1 MNKDLFIHHLEKQAP
16 HLHKKIEEGLYADAL
31 RLLEMQP
38 SQEKTRYL
46 NTIISQGIAMME
58 RGEKENAS
66 SLFLL
71 LSELPDMPDI
81 QKNFCLD
88 AMLVAEDDFQGEF
101 KSPKQLRKEFEEHIK
116 ARQ

>member
-16 HLHKKIEEGLYADAL
+16 HLHRKIGEGLYADAL
-31 RLLEMQP
+31 QLLEIQP

-46 NTIISQGIAMME
+46 NTIVLQGIAMLE
-58 RGEKENAS
+58 RGEKESAS

-71 LSELPDMPDI
+71 LSELPDIPDI

-88 AMLVAEDDFQGEF
+88 AMLVAEDDFEGSFSSMQELTTYF
-101 KSPKQLRKEFEEHIK
+101 NEHIK
-116 ARQ
+116 ARE